1 MRPTT
6 NTRLTFGLMLTAAV
20 AMLST
25 TACMRAPNPD
35 VEFAQHAWSAHR
47 GVMGEPVETI
57 YYEDE
62 AGRPRYRTYG
72 IFRNQEDG
80 RWGVSW
86 ADYGRVS
93 QYRYEATLFPAYPL
107 NMHASRDQALQAAER
122 AAIDFRFEVGVHTD
136 PVGAPNRIATSP
148 R

>member
-1 MRPTT
+1 
-6 NTRLTFGLMLTAAV
+6 L
-20 AMLST
+20 LST
-25 TACMRAPNPD
+25 VACMRTPNPN

-57 YYEDE
+57 YYDDD

-72 IFRNQEDG
+72 IFRNQDDG
-80 RWGVSW
+80 RWGVTW

-93 QYRYEATLFPAYPL
+93 QYRYEATLFPTYPQS
-107 NMHASRDQALQAAER
+107 MHGTREEALQAAER

-136 PVGAPNRIATSP
+136 PIGAPNRVATSP